1 MQKIKIVE
9 VAPRDGLQ
17 NEAVTVPTE
26 AKGQFVDALSDTGVS
41 EIEVSAFVSP
51 KWVPQLGDAE
61 DLFHRITRKGGV
73 IYSALVPNERGLDR
87 AIRCRVDKVSVFTA
101 VSETFNRKNINTSV
115 EGSIR
120 RFKPLV
126 QGALN
131 VGLPVRGYVSTAFW
145 CAFEGKMAPK
155 AVVRV
160 VERLFEI
167 GVDEVSVS
175 DTIGKASPQE
185 VETLL
190 EHLLPIIPV
199 ERVAMHF
206 HDTYGNGVA
215 NVLASRAFGVG
226 IFDASAGGLGG
237 CPFAPGA
244 TGNVST
250 ESVVSALEAQGEVIG
265 VDLLKL
271 KRAGRVLDPYLAPKR
286 QTMPPADSLACTLCE
301 FARGDD
307 CCEWDEANPTTNK

>member
-17 NEAVTVPTE
+17 NETITVPTE
-26 AKGQFVDALSDTGVS
+26 VKGQFVDALSDTGVS

-61 DLFHRITRKGGV
+61 DLFQRIIRRGGV
-73 IYSALVPNERGLDR
+73 IYSALVPNEKGLDR
-87 AIRCRVDKVSVFTA
+87 AIQSGVDKVSVFTA

-126 QGALN
+126 QRAVN

-190 EHLLPIIPV
+190 EHLLPIIPP

-215 NVLASRAFGVG
+215 NVLASRAFGIG

-250 ESVVSALEAQGEVIG
+250 ESVVSALEARGEVTG

-271 KRAGRVLDPYLAPKR
+271 MRAGRVLDPYLAHKR

-307 CCEWDEANPTTNK
+307 CCEWDEAGPATND

>member
-1 MQKIKIVE
+1 
-9 VAPRDGLQ
+9 
-17 NEAVTVPTE
+17 
-26 AKGQFVDALSDTGVS
+26 
-41 EIEVSAFVSP
+41 
-51 KWVPQLGDAE
+51 
-61 DLFHRITRKGGV
+61 
-73 IYSALVPNERGLDR
+73 
-87 AIRCRVDKVSVFTA
+87 
-101 VSETFNRKNINTSV
+101 
-115 EGSIR
+115 
-120 RFKPLV
+120 
-126 QGALN
+126 
-131 VGLPVRGYVSTAFW
+131 
-145 CAFEGKMAPK
+145 MAPK

-190 EHLLPIIPV
+190 ENLLPIIPP
-199 ERVAMHF
+199 ERIAMHF

-215 NVLASRAFGVG
+215 NVLASRVFGIG

-250 ESVVSALEAQGEVIG
+250 ESVVKAIEGQGEVTG
-265 VDLLKL
+265 VDLIKL
-271 KRAGRVLDPYLAPKR
+271 MRAGRALEPYLTPKR

-307 CCEWDEANPTTNK
+307 CCEWDETGPATND